1 MKFSI
6 NKKFHSIYASKIKK
20 KKTNKE
26 TDTQA
31 PTKMEEL
38 PLSQQEQVTLW
49 KGSEYLC
56 RDTKSK

>member
-1 MKFSI
+1 MKFSN
-6 NKKFHSIYASKIKK
+6 NKCFILYANKIKK

-38 PLSQQEQVTLW
+38 PVSQQEQVTLW